1 MKTEL
6 ARLAAETGL
15 QVTVDHLPGT
25 SKWNRIEHRLF
36 SAISMNW
43 RGRPLTSHEVIV
55 ELIGAATTRTGLR
68 VRAELDR
75 GRSPLGGKVGDEEL
89 AVGPLVR
96 HAFHGEWNY
105 TLHPA
110 AAQPLP
116 TAR

>member
-1 MKTEL
+1 
-6 ARLAAETGL
+6 
-15 QVTVDHLPGT
+15 
-25 SKWNRIEHRLF
+25 
-36 SAISMNW
+36 
-43 RGRPLTSHEVIV
+43 
-55 ELIGAATTRTGLR
+55 LR

-75 GRSPLGGKVGDEEL
+75 GRYPLGVKVSDQEL
-89 AVGPLVR
+89 AAVPLAR